1 MSTNDQKP
9 ISRRRLLQASAAV
22 VAAVTGPELPRSTA
36 IHDAVAGGGTP
47 SSGAATT
54 LVTPGVYIARR
65 LKQLN
70 CGHLFGVPGK
80 TCDGMYD
87 GASAEGLSIVV
98 TSSDLEAGYA
108 ADGYARTRGLS
119 AVSVTYGVGTLSL
132 VNAIAGAYVERSPV
146 VVINGGAS
154 ASDLASFRN
163 DGFLFSHSIGREVM
177 QTGDVADQDV
187 FNIHT
192 DRTIFREVTAYAKR
206 AETIGQVKK
215 VVDDALLAALTK
227 KRPVYIE
234 IPKDLW
240 EKREVPAPGAALV
253 IPVPEPGEERAIARD
268 MLRRLGQAQR
278 PALLL
283 GIELQRFGLADQAAA
298 LVQRL
303 GVPWSTTMLAKAV
316 ISETTPGFIG
326 VYDGRYAPAAVR
338 TTIEQADVLVCLGTI
353 LGVQYRDLLKPRL
366 SRMIRAVDG
375 KVKVGGD
382 TAKKADLRLLVA
394 ELQTLPFTKNPNW
407 RQPPP
412 LAGLS
417 FDQRRASSPAPAAPA
432 LPAADPGMT
441 YDEVMRTIS
450 GFLDAS
456 FLTITDTTLSMYPA
470 ADLNI
475 AGRGGFMCNA
485 LWQAIGFSV
494 AAGVG
499 VGKAQSERRPLVICG
514 DGGFQMTAQ
523 ALSTYVQEKI
533 PGIVVVLDNGS
544 YGIEQFLIDRRY
556 FDNPPG
562 PGNQLLPFLDLGRWN
577 YADLAKAMRFDFT
590 RTVAT
595 AADLGTA
602 LTAARGATGPAL
614 ISARIKDRSLPSE
627 LQRA

>member
-1 MSTNDQKP
+1 MSTNDDKP

-22 VAAVTGPELPRSTA
+22 VAAVTGPELARSTA
-36 IHDAVAGGGTP
+36 THEAVAGGGTP
-47 SSGAATT
+47 SPGAATT

-108 ADGYARTRGLS
+108 ADGYARTRGLG

-177 QTGDVADQDV
+177 RTGDTADQDV

-192 DRTIFREVTAYAKR
+192 DRSIFREVTAYAKR

-240 EKREVPAPGAALV
+240 EKREVPAPGAALT
-253 IPVPEPGEERAIARD
+253 IPAAEPGDERAIARD
-268 MLRRLGQAQR
+268 MLRRLRDAQR

-316 ISETTPGFIG
+316 IAETTPGFIG
-326 VYDGRYAPAAVR
+326 VYDGRYAPTSVR
-338 TTIEQADVLVCLGTI
+338 TTIEQADVLICLGTI

-375 KVKVGGD
+375 RVKVGGD
-382 TAKKADLRLLVA
+382 TARKADLRLLVA

-407 RQPPP
+407 RQTPQ
-412 LAGLS
+412 LAGLT
-417 FDQRRASSPAPAAPA
+417 FDQRRGSPPPAAM
-432 LPAADPGMT
+432 AASTTDPGLT

-499 VGKAQSERRPLVICG
+499 VGKAQTERRPLVICG

-533 PGIVVVLDNGS
+533 RGIIIVLDNGS

-590 RTVAT
+590 RTVT
-595 AADLGTA
+595 TVADLSAA
-602 LTAARGATGPAL
+602 LGDARGAAGPAL
-614 ISARIKDRSLPSE
+614 ISVRVKDRSLPSE

>member
-1 MSTNDQKP
+1 M
-9 ISRRRLLQASAAV
+9 QASAAV
-22 VAAVTGPELPRSTA
+22 VAAVTGPELQRSTA
-36 IHDAVAGGGTP
+36 THDAVAGGGTP
-47 SSGAATT
+47 SAGATT
-54 LVTPGVYIARR
+54 ALVTPGVYIARR

-70 CGHLFGVPGK
+70 CVHLFGVPGK

-108 ADGYARTRGLS
+108 ADGYARTRGLG

-215 VVDDALLAALTK
+215 VVDDALLTALTK

-253 IPVPEPGEERAIARD
+253 IPVPQPGEERAIARD
-268 MLRRLGQAQR
+268 LLRRLREAQR

-283 GIELQRFGLADQAAA
+283 GIELQRAGLADQTAA

-316 ISETTPGFIG
+316 IPETTPGFIG
-326 VYDGRYAPAAVR
+326 VYDGRYAPAPVR

-366 SRMIRAVDG
+366 SRMIRVIDG
-375 KVKVGGD
+375 RVKVGGD
-382 TAKKADLRLLVA
+382 TAKKADLRLLMA

-407 RQPPP
+407 GQPPP

-417 FDQRRASSPAPAAPA
+417 FDQRRGPPPAAA
-432 LPAADPGMT
+432 VTIPAAGLGMT

-499 VGKAQSERRPLVICG
+499 VGKAQSDRRPLVICG

-533 PGIVVVLDNGS
+533 RGIVIVLDNGS

-577 YADLAKAMRFDFT
+577 YADLAKAMRFEFT

-595 AADLGTA
+595 TGDLSAA
-602 LTAARGATGPAL
+602 LTEARGATGPAL
-614 ISARIKDRSLPSE
+614 ISARVKDRSLPSE